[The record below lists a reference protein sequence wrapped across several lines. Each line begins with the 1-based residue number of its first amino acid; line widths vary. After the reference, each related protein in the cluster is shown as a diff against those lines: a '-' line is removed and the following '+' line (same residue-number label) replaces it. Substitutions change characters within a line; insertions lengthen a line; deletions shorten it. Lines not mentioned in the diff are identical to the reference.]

1 MSNRVSIELRNKA
14 REFGLCNEWF
24 NEWSDTS
31 SKQELIDKYITGI
44 DFALRHHYPTN
55 QYIKDNFEL
64 ELLRKNNILV
74 DDERNLLNPSV
85 AVILGNTKTKI
96 RVNGLSRSIIYV
108 RDKSEVDLIVK
119 NSSFVIVHTFDNASV
134 KVETEDKPSVLVLK
148 HSKDATIKTTNGIK
162 VKEEFDYLK

>member
-1 MSNRVSIELRNKA
+1 MSNRVSIELRKKA
-14 REFGLCNEWF
+14 REFGLCDEWF
-24 NEWSDTS
+24 NDWSDTS
-31 SKQELIDKYITGI
+31 PKQELIDKYITGI
-44 DFALRHHYPTN
+44 DFALQHHYPTN

-119 NSSFVIVHTFDNASV
+119 NRSFVIVHTFDNASV
-134 KVETEDKPSVLVLK
+134 KVETEDNPSVLVLK

>member
-1 MSNRVSIELRNKA
+1 MSKRISIELRNKA
-14 REFGLCNEWF
+14 RELGLCNEWF

-44 DFALRHHYPTN
+44 DFALQHHYPTN

-96 RVNGLSRSIIYV
+96 RVNGLSRSVIYIRDNSVVDIIA
-108 RDKSEVDLIVK
+108 K
-119 NSSFVIVHTFDNASV
+119 NKSFVIVHLFDNASTII
-134 KVETEDKPSVLVLK
+134 KTEDTPNVLVLK
-148 HSKDATIKTTNGIK
+148 HSKNVKVATQKGVKI
-162 VKEEFDYLK
+162 KEEFNYLK

>member
-1 MSNRVSIELRNKA
+1 MSKRISIELRNKA
-14 REFGLCNEWF
+14 RELGLCNEWF

-31 SKQELIDKYITGI
+31 SKQELIDRYITGI
-44 DFALRHHYPTN
+44 DFALQHHYPTN

-96 RVNGLSRSIIYV
+96 RVNGFSRSIIYV

-119 NSSFVIVHTFDNASV
+119 NCSFVIVHTFDNASV
-134 KVETEDKPSVLVLK
+134 KVETEDKPSVLILK